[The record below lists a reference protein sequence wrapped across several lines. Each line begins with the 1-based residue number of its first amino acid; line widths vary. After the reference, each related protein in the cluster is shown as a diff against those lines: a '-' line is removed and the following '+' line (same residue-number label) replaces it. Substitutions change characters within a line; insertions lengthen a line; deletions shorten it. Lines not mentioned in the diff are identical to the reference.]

1 MRRQTKKTVD
11 SVLGNNRAFDCQF
24 ALLRRRISYNRTKEH
39 MQIIN
44 GKQEDNDFVMNS
56 TEQMSKVF
64 SRSRQNK
71 NSVNGDIRTDINHFQ
86 QTMLMAMTGTPYVRK

>member
-1 MRRQTKKTVD
+1 MRRQTKKIVD

-24 ALLRRRISYNRTKEH
+24 ALLRRRISYNSTKEH
-39 MQIIN
+39 MYIIN

-56 TEQMSKVF
+56 MEQMSKIF

-71 NSVNGDIRTDINHFQ
+71 NSGKGDIRIDINVF
-86 QTMLMAMTGTPYVRK
+86 RK